1 MTVNLLVFLH
11 LSINGDQLLWK
22 ELRALWFQLS
32 TDIKAEGHERN
43 KLQESN
49 QLLFR
54 YGRTSSTFLS
64 ALFRQTERQLIRR
77 PAAAGGSEKCFHRLD
92 TRGRQENVYQEK
104 FEDAQTHTHT
114 GITLKTNKRKQTLRV
129 LDSRGRAEHSRVPPS
144 IILT

>member
-1 MTVNLLVFLH
+1 MFLH

-22 ELRALWFQLS
+22 ELRPLWFQLS
-32 TDIKAEGHERN
+32 TDIKAEGHERT
-43 KLQESN
+43 SCRN
-49 QLLFR
+49 QTGDF
-54 YGRTSSTFLS
+54 SDTFLS

-114 GITLKTNKRKQTLRV
+114 QA
-129 LDSRGRAEHSRVPPS
+129 SP
-144 IILT
+144 

>member
-1 MTVNLLVFLH
+1 M
-11 LSINGDQLLWK
+11 
-22 ELRALWFQLS
+22 
-32 TDIKAEGHERN
+32 N

-54 YGRTSSTFLS
+54 YGWTSSTFLS

-114 GITLKTNKRKQTLRV
+114 QA
-129 LDSRGRAEHSRVPPS
+129 SP
-144 IILT
+144 